1 MKAPIEADRLNPMPS
16 KIAGE
21 RGLIGAATD
30 RPSPAQTSTRRLLGV
45 RRERPCCR
53 AVEQRDELATPH
65 SMLLAQSGRSAMS
78 AYIRFWSK
86 ADVSRGPNAPNNVRC
101 VLRRP

>member
-53 AVEQRDELATPH
+53 AVEQRDELATQRHFVDLGIVSTVRFAPH
-65 SMLLAQSGRSAMS
+65 RTIEIGNLVENCVYGRLISLG
-78 AYIRFWSK
+78 
-86 ADVSRGPNAPNNVRC
+86 V
-101 VLRRP
+101 